1 MSPSEVWKPSCSK
14 SKSGGE
20 GTWWTSWRSARVLT
34 FISSSTPAMRLM
46 TNECGP
52 ATLTTIGA
60 SISVPSVERHAGDAA
75 VGAADLGDLGAEEEL
90 AALGLGRALEVVAW
104 RAAGR

>member
-1 MSPSEVWKPSCSK
+1 
-14 SKSGGE
+14 
-20 GTWWTSWRSARVLT
+20 
-34 FISSSTPAMRLM
+34 MRLM

-60 SISVPSVERHAGDAA
+60 SISVPVGQRDAGDAA

-90 AALGLGRALEVVAW
+90 AALAPRRRAGGCGW
-104 RAAGR
+104 RAAGSFT